1 MKLKVRIVATAVCRR
16 TATSFSSDALV
27 DMPSVGSG
35 EIRPGSVGPSN
46 GKYQL

>member
-16 TATSFSSDALV
+16 TATSFSAALV
-27 DMPSVGSG
+27 EMPSVGSG

-46 GKYQL
+46 GKYQQ